1 MNSIIFTHKGK
12 RAINQDFIIVQN
24 LNREAFLLLV
34 ADGMGGYEQGEIAAR
49 LVSENILT
57 YLSSLS
63 DINPNHVQ
71 KAINKANLAIR
82 QFKEKAGIKLGT
94 TVGGAIVTSKE
105 ALCFWVGDIKIF
117 HFRNN
122 LLQVESHSHTLM
134 NEVIDKGSIVNPE
147 QINKYKHVVTRSVQG
162 EVDRSQ
168 IDFFKVALVE
178 DQDVFLICSDGV
190 SDLFSGVQ
198 IQQILDSTKS
208 SVEAMNV
215 IEKRLLEEAKDNF
228 SLIYTNFNQQFN

>member
-1 MNSIIFTHKGK
+1 MKSIIFTHKGK
-12 RAINQDFIIVQN
+12 REINQDYILVRNLDPETFLFI
-24 LNREAFLLLV
+24 V
-34 ADGMGGYEQGEIAAR
+34 ADGMGGYEQGERAAR

-57 YLSSLS
+57 YLSSAH
-63 DINPNHVQ
+63 DINPNHIQ

-82 QFKEKAGIKLGT
+82 QFKEKTGIKLGT

-105 ALCFWVGDIKIF
+105 ALCFWVGDVKIF
-117 HFRNN
+117 HFKNN
-122 LLQVESHSHTLM
+122 ILQKESHSHTLM
-134 NEVIDKGSIVNPE
+134 NEVIDKGSIVNSE

-168 IDFFKVALVE
+168 IDFFKVGLVE
-178 DQDVFLICSDGV
+178 DKDVFLICSDGV
-190 SDLFSGVQ
+190 SDIFSGIQ

-208 SVEAMNV
+208 NVEAMNI

-228 SLIYTNFNQQFN
+228 SLILTNFNRA

>member
-1 MNSIIFTHKGK
+1 MKSIIFTHKGK
-12 RAINQDFIIVQN
+12 REINQDYVLVRN
-24 LNREAFLLLV
+24 LNQETFLFIV

-57 YLSSLS
+57 YLSSVS

-82 QFKEKAGIKLGT
+82 QFKEKAGLKLGT

-105 ALCFWVGDIKIF
+105 ALCFWVGDVKIF
-117 HFRNN
+117 HFKNN
-122 LLQVESHSHTLM
+122 ILQKESHSHTLM
-134 NEVIDKGSIVNPE
+134 NEVIDKGSIVNPD

-168 IDFFKVALVE
+168 IDFFKVGLVE

-190 SDLFSGVQ
+190 SDVFSGIQ
-198 IQQILDSTKS
+198 IQQILSSAKS
-208 SVEAMNV
+208 NVEAVDTM
-215 IEKRLLEEAKDNF
+215 EKRLIEDAKDNF
-228 SLIYTNFNQQFN
+228 SLILTNFNQA